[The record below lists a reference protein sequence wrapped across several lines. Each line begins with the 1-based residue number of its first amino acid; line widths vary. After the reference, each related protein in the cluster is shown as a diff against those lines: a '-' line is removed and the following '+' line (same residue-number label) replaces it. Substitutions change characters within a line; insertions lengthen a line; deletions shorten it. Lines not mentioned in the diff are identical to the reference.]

1 MESAALRLSPIP
13 YPPSPSSLPKRTKS
27 SARWLAEHAADPYV
41 KRAHEEGWRSRA
53 AFKLEEINQAERLL
67 RPGMTVV
74 DLGAAPGGWSQYAA
88 RVLGGKGRV
97 IALDLLDMP
106 ALPGVE
112 FIQGDFSEDAVLER
126 LQSLLAGVKADLVM
140 SDMAPNMMGIAD
152 VDHDRSMTLVDL
164 AVDFAALGLRPG
176 GDLLLKVFQGRE
188 FQPLVARLRGQ
199 FETVKPRKPKASR
212 SRSTELYVLAR
223 GYRLV

>member
-1 MESAALRLSPIP
+1 M
-13 YPPSPSSLPKRTKS
+13 PKRTKS

-112 FIQGDFSEDAVLER
+112 FIQGDFNDDAVLER
-126 LQSLLAGVKADLVM
+126 LQALLAGDKADLVM

-152 VDHDRSMTLVDL
+152 VDHDRSMQLVDL
-164 AVDFAALGLRPG
+164 AVEFAARALRPG

-199 FETVKPRKPKASR
+199 FETVKLRKPKASR
-212 SRSTELYVLAR
+212 SRSAELYVLAR

>member
-1 MESAALRLSPIP
+1 MS
-13 YPPSPSSLPKRTKS
+13 KRSKS

-53 AFKLEEINQAERLL
+53 AFKLEEIQKSDRLL

-88 RVLGGKGRV
+88 RTLAEKGRV
-97 IALDLLDMP
+97 IAMDILEMP
-106 ALPGVE
+106 PIAGVE
-112 FIQGDFSEDAVLER
+112 FLQGDFNDQAVLDR
-126 LQSLLAGVKADLVM
+126 LMAMLGDEKVDLVM

-152 VDHDRSMTLVDL
+152 VDHDRSMNLVEL
-164 AVDFAALGLRPG
+164 AVDFAARTLRPG
-176 GDLLLKVFQGRE
+176 GDFLSKVFQGRG
-188 FQPLVARLRGQ
+188 FQPLVAQLRQQ
-199 FETVKPRKPKASR
+199 FESVKMRKPNASR
-212 SRSTELYVLAR
+212 ARSPEVYVLAR

>member
-1 MESAALRLSPIP
+1 M
-13 YPPSPSSLPKRTKS
+13 PKRSKS

-53 AFKLEEINQAERLL
+53 AFKLEEINKAERLI

-74 DLGAAPGGWSQYAA
+74 DLGAAPGGWSQYVA
-88 RVLGGKGRV
+88 RALGGKGKV
-97 IALDLLDMP
+97 IALDVLEMP

-126 LQSLLAGVKADLVM
+126 LQALLAGDKADLVM

-152 VDHDRSMTLVDL
+152 VDHDRSMYLVDL
-164 AVDFAALGLRPG
+164 AVDFAARALRPG

-199 FETVKPRKPKASR
+199 FETVKLRKPKASR
-212 SRSTELYVLAR
+212 SRSAELYVLAR

>member
-1 MESAALRLSPIP
+1 
-13 YPPSPSSLPKRTKS
+13 LPKRSKS

-53 AFKLEEINQAERLL
+53 AFKLEEIDRAERLL

-112 FIQGDFSEDAVLER
+112 FIQGDFNEEAVLER
-126 LQSLLAGVKADLVM
+126 LQALLAGDRADLVM

-152 VDHDRSMTLVDL
+152 VDHDRSMQLVEL
-164 AVDFAALGLRPG
+164 AVDFAARALRPG

-199 FETVKPRKPKASR
+199 FETVKLRKPKSSR
-212 SRSTELYVLAR
+212 SRSAELYVLAR